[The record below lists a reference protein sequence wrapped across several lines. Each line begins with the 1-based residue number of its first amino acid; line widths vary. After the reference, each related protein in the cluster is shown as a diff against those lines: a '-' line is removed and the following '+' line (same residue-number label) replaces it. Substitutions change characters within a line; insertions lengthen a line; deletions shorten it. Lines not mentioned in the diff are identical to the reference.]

1 MNRRE
6 ALKRTAVITGI
17 AISGSTAIS
26 LLQSCQGERNRSW
39 KPVFFTKEE
48 SVLVSAICN
57 VLIPKTETPGA
68 IELHL
73 PQFLDVMIN
82 DCLPDAEKVFRK
94 PFNEFSESVINE
106 FSKSFEKCNSEDQC
120 KIVEDLEE
128 KSESDETDKYVF
140 YHIIKDLT
148 QFGYLSSEY
157 VMKNL
162 LDYQPIPVDFK
173 GCIDVN
179 SDTTMSVSN

>member
-26 LLQSCQGERNRSW
+26 LLQSCQGERNLSW

-106 FSKSFEKCNSEDQC
+106 YSKPFYKCTVEEQY
-120 KIVEDLEE
+120 KIIQSLEE
-128 KSESDETDKYVF
+128 KSKSDESDKYKF
-140 YHIIKDLT
+140 YQIIKGLT
-148 QFGYLSSEY
+148 EFGYLSSEY

-173 GCIDVN
+173 GCIEVDSN
-179 SDTTMSVSN
+179 TTMSVTN